1 MWAEADR
8 LLESISSGGNRMEFK
23 DFSLKISQTKVG
35 RFAEELA
42 AGKIMATVCMKCGE
56 KYYPPR
62 ADCSVCMESAME
74 WRPIEG
80 VGSLVTY
87 TQIYV
92 PPEHFAIRLPL
103 MPFSSIQFEPCPVGL
118 IEMDDGVKI
127 MGWMPK
133 IDFKKIRIGMK
144 LKPSPRILPD
154 DKVTI
159 TLEPIE

>member
-1 MWAEADR
+1 
-8 LLESISSGGNRMEFK
+8 MEFK
-23 DFSLKISQTKVG
+23 DFSLNISQTKVG

-42 AGKIMATVCMKCGE
+42 AGKIMATVCMKCGK

-62 ADCSVCMESAME
+62 ADCSVCMESTME

-80 VGSLVTY
+80 VGNLVTY

-103 MPFSSIQFEPCPVGL
+103 MPFSRIQFEPCPVGL
-118 IEMDDGVKI
+118 VEMEDGIRV

-133 IDFKKIRIGMK
+133 MDSKKIRIGMK
-144 LKPSPRILPD
+144 LKPFPRILPD

-159 TLEPIE
+159 TLELIE